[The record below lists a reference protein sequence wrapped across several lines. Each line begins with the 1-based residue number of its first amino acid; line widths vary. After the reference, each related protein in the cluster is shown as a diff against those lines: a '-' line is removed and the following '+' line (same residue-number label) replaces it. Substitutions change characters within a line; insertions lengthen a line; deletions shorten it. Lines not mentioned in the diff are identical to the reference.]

1 MDAKANYLT
10 SDGEAEL
17 RAELRH
23 LIEVRRPEL
32 AQKLKVAVAQGD
44 LKENADYHDAK
55 EQLGFIEGRVH
66 QLEAILRDAIV
77 VEAGAGKD
85 EVRVGSTVV
94 ILEDGEDE
102 AEEYQ
107 IVGSAEANPRQSKI
121 SLESPIG
128 AALLG
133 KNQGKKVKVQ
143 TPDGIIRFKIVDIR

>member
-10 SDGEAEL
+10 SAGEAGL
-17 RAELRH
+17 RAELKH

-55 EQLGFIEGRVH
+55 EQLGFVEGRVR
-66 QLEAILRDAIV
+66 QLEAILRDAVV
-77 VEAGAGKD
+77 VEAGVGND

-94 ILEDGEDE
+94 ILEAGEDE
-102 AEEYQ
+102 TEEYQ
-107 IVGSAEANPRQSKI
+107 IVGSAEANPRQRRI

-133 KNQGKKVKVQ
+133 KRQGRKIKVR
-143 TPDGIIRFKIVDIR
+143 TPDGIIKFEIVSVR

>member
-1 MDAKANYLT
+1 MDAKGNYLT
-10 SDGEAEL
+10 SAGEAEL
-17 RAELRH
+17 RSELQH

-55 EQLGFIEGRVH
+55 EQLGFIEGRVR
-66 QLEAILRDAIV
+66 QLEAILRDAVV
-77 VEAGAGKD
+77 VEAGDGND

-102 AEEYQ
+102 SEEYQ
-107 IVGSAEANPRQSKI
+107 IVGSAEANPRQRKI

-128 AALLG
+128 SALLG
-133 KNQGKKVKVQ
+133 KNKGKKIKVQ
-143 TPDGIIRFKIVDIR
+143 TPDGIIRFKIVAVR

>member
-10 SDGEAEL
+10 SAGEAEL
-17 RAELRH
+17 RGELQH
-23 LIEVRRPEL
+23 LIQVRRPEL
-32 AQKLKVAVAQGD
+32 AQKLKAAVAQGD

-55 EQLGFIEGRVH
+55 EQLGFIEGRVR
-66 QLEAILRDAIV
+66 QLESILRDAVV
-77 VEAGAGKD
+77 VEAGANND

-107 IVGSAEANPRQSKI
+107 IVGSAEANPRQRKI

-133 KNQGKKVKVQ
+133 KNQGRKIKVQ
-143 TPDGIIRFKIVDIR
+143 TPDGVIKFKIVAVR

>member
-1 MDAKANYLT
+1 MDSKANYLT
-10 SDGEAEL
+10 SVGEAEL

-55 EQLGFIEGRVH
+55 EQLGFIEGRVR
-66 QLEAILRDAIV
+66 QLEAILRDAVV
-77 VEAGAGKD
+77 VEAGAGND

-94 ILEDGEDE
+94 ILEDGENE

-107 IVGSAEANPRQSKI
+107 IVGSAEANPRQRKI

-133 KNQGKKVKVQ
+133 KNQGKKIKVQ
-143 TPDGIIRFKIVDIR
+143 TPDGIIRFKIVAVR

>member
-10 SDGEAEL
+10 SAGEAEL

-55 EQLGFIEGRVH
+55 EQLGFIEGRVR
-66 QLEAILRDAIV
+66 QLEAVLRDAVV
-77 VEAGAGKD
+77 VEAGANND
-85 EVRVGSTVV
+85 EVRVGSTVL
-94 ILEDGEDE
+94 ILEDGENE

-107 IVGSAEANPRQSKI
+107 IVGSAEANPRQRKI

-133 KNQGKKVKVQ
+133 KNQGKKIKVQ
-143 TPDGIIRFKIVDIR
+143 TPDGIIRFKIVAVR

>member
-1 MDAKANYLT
+1 MDAKGNYLT
-10 SDGEAEL
+10 SAGEAEL
-17 RAELRH
+17 RNELQH

-55 EQLGFIEGRVH
+55 EQLGFIEGRVR
-66 QLEAILRDAIV
+66 QLEAILRDAVV
-77 VEAGAGKD
+77 VEAGEGND

-102 AEEYQ
+102 SEEYQ
-107 IVGSAEANPRQSKI
+107 IVGSAEANPRQRKI

-133 KNQGKKVKVQ
+133 KNQGKKIKVQ
-143 TPDGIIRFKIVDIR
+143 TPDGIIRFKIVAVR

>member
-1 MDAKANYLT
+1 MDAKGNYLT
-10 SDGEAEL
+10 SAGEAEL
-17 RAELRH
+17 RSELQH

-55 EQLGFIEGRVH
+55 EQLGFIEGRVR
-66 QLEAILRDAIV
+66 QLEAILRDAVV
-77 VEAGAGKD
+77 VEASAGND

-102 AEEYQ
+102 SEEYQ
-107 IVGSAEANPRQSKI
+107 IVGSAEANPRQRKI

-133 KNQGKKVKVQ
+133 KNQGKKIKVQ
-143 TPDGIIRFKIVDIR
+143 TPDGIIRFKIVAVR

>member
-1 MDAKANYLT
+1 MDAKGNYLT
-10 SDGEAEL
+10 SAGEAEL
-17 RAELRH
+17 RSELQH

-55 EQLGFIEGRVH
+55 EQLGFIEGRVR
-66 QLEAILRDAIV
+66 QLEAILRDAVV
-77 VEAGAGKD
+77 VEAGEGND

-102 AEEYQ
+102 SEEYQ
-107 IVGSAEANPRQSKI
+107 IVGSAEANPRQRKI

-128 AALLG
+128 SALLG
-133 KNQGKKVKVQ
+133 KNKGKKIKVQ
-143 TPDGIIRFKIVDIR
+143 TPDGIIRFKIVAVR

>member
-1 MDAKANYLT
+1 MDVKANYLT
-10 SDGEAEL
+10 SAGEVEL
-17 RAELRH
+17 RSELRH

-55 EQLGFIEGRVH
+55 EQLGFIEGRVR
-66 QLEAILRDAIV
+66 QLEVILRDAVV
-77 VEAGAGKD
+77 VEAGAGDD

-94 ILEDGEDE
+94 IQEDGEDE
-102 AEEYQ
+102 SEEYQ
-107 IVGSAEANPRQSKI
+107 IVGSAEANPRQRKI

-133 KNQGKKVKVQ
+133 KNKGKKIKVQ
-143 TPDGIIRFKIVDIR
+143 TPDGVIKFKILAVR

>member
-1 MDAKANYLT
+1 MDAKGNYLT
-10 SDGEAEL
+10 SAGEAEL
-17 RAELRH
+17 RSELQH

-55 EQLGFIEGRVH
+55 EQLGFIEGRVR
-66 QLEAILRDAIV
+66 QLEAILRDAVV
-77 VEAGAGKD
+77 VEAGEGND

-102 AEEYQ
+102 SEEYQ
-107 IVGSAEANPRQSKI
+107 IVGSAEANPRQRKI

-133 KNQGKKVKVQ
+133 KNQGKKIKVQ
-143 TPDGIIRFKIVDIR
+143 TPDGVIRFRIVAVR

>member
-1 MDAKANYLT
+1 MDAKGNYLT
-10 SDGEAEL
+10 SAGEAEL
-17 RAELRH
+17 RSELQH

-55 EQLGFIEGRVH
+55 EQLGFIEGRVR
-66 QLEAILRDAIV
+66 QLEAILRDAVV
-77 VEAGAGKD
+77 VEAGEGND

-102 AEEYQ
+102 SEEYQ
-107 IVGSAEANPRQSKI
+107 IVGSAEANPRQRKI

-133 KNQGKKVKVQ
+133 KNKGKKIKVQ
-143 TPDGIIRFKIVDIR
+143 TPDGIIRFRIVAVR

>member
-10 SDGEAEL
+10 SAGEAEL

-55 EQLGFIEGRVH
+55 EQLGFIEGRVR
-66 QLEAILRDAIV
+66 QLEAVLRDAVV
-77 VEAGAGKD
+77 VEAGANND
-85 EVRVGSTVV
+85 EVRVGSTVL
-94 ILEDGEDE
+94 ILEDGENE

-107 IVGSAEANPRQSKI
+107 IVGSAEANPRQRKI

-128 AALLG
+128 TALLG
-133 KNQGKKVKVQ
+133 KNQGKKIKVQ
-143 TPDGIIRFKIVDIR
+143 TPDGIIRFKIVAVR

>member
-10 SDGEAEL
+10 RAGEVAL
-17 RAELRH
+17 RDELRH
-23 LIEVRRPEL
+23 LVEVRRPEL

-55 EQLGFIEGRVH
+55 EQLGFVEGRVR
-66 QLEAILRDAIV
+66 QLEAILRDAVV
-77 VEAGAGKD
+77 VEAGAGND

-107 IVGSAEANPRQSKI
+107 IVGSAEANPRQRKI
-121 SLESPIG
+121 SIESPIG

-133 KNQGKKVKVQ
+133 KNQGKKIKVQ
-143 TPDGIIRFKIVDIR
+143 TPDGPIRFKIVAVR